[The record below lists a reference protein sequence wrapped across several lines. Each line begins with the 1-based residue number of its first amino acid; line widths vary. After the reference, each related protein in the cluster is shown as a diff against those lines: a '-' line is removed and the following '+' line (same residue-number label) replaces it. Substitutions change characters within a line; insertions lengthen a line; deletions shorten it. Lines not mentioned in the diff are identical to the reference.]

1 MTARED
7 IQDRVIGK
15 AREELAEDGVVS
27 VGTYIQLNQVGLIA
41 DTIIDQLESGE
52 L

>member
-1 MTARED
+1 MSTLED
-7 IQDRVIGK
+7 IQDRAIGK
-15 AREELAEDGVVS
+15 ARDELAEDGVVT

-41 DTIIDQLESGE
+41 DDIIDQLETGE